1 MKKITA
7 LLGIAAIL
15 TFAACSNSAENADAA
30 ETQNTEKTE
39 LAEATAE
46 TKLSID
52 GMTCA
57 HGCKGA
63 IEKALNN
70 KPGIAFFEIDFDS
83 EIAYVKYNANELSED
98 DIIAAVG
105 EVNNG
110 AYSAAKLAEMEAA
123 QTEETV
129 DADQE

>member
-7 LLGIAAIL
+7 LLGIAGML
-15 TFAACSNSAENADAA
+15 VFAACSNTSENADAA
-30 ETQNTEKTE
+30 DAQNTETIE

-63 IEKALNN
+63 IEKALN
-70 KPGIAFFEIDFDS
+70 KTSGIALFEIDFDS

-98 DIIAAVG
+98 EIIAAVG

-123 QTEETV
+123 QTEETA